1 MASPGHIIDPQG
13 RLMVDSRLFPAFV
26 RANGAPRNLTMREQA
41 RNLDC
46 PPSILKPPFPSP
58 PPSPSPPPP
67 DDDRAAAFAACKV
80 KENARRKASRA
91 RKREREQSVNRAG
104 QAGPG

>member
-41 RNLDC
+41 R
-46 PPSILKPPFPSP
+46 
-58 PPSPSPPPP
+58 
-67 DDDRAAAFAACKV
+67 
-80 KENARRKASRA
+80 
-91 RKREREQSVNRAG
+91 
-104 QAGPG
+104 